1 MVALA
6 GVCTPWPAL
15 ADRPLAAFAGAVRPR
30 APAGAAAS
38 AAAAAGDPNSGNPAK
53 YPGLP
58 RRAGTPPGATG
69 VAAALPAPPGALALP
84 PATVAVAA
92 GGGDATG
99 VRLATAA
106 ARAARWAVGP
116 ERVDWRIAEAKI

>member
-1 MVALA
+1 M
-6 GVCTPWPAL
+6 P
-15 ADRPLAAFAGAVRPR
+15 
-30 APAGAAAS
+30 S
-38 AAAAAGDPNSGNPAK
+38 MHSGNPAK
-53 YPGLP
+53 YSGLP
-58 RRAGTPPGATG
+58 RRAGTPPGATE